1 MFNKFFKITVFLV
14 SFILLTGFIPLLSLL
29 GPGVTGITSGNLY
42 KAGTQMLIN
51 KTVKN
56 KTGKHSL
63 EIVKEKIDKRNNK
76 KNFDKELKEL
86 IEKRIQIARNKL
98 GLNNFN
104 Q

>member
-1 MFNKFFKITVFLV
+1 MFNRFLKITVFLA
-14 SFILLTGFIPLLSLL
+14 SFILLTGFLPLLSLL
-29 GPGVTGITSGNLY
+29 GPGVTGITSGNFY

-63 EIVKEKIDKRNNK
+63 ELVKEKIDKRNNE
-76 KNFDKELKEL
+76 KNFNQELKEL
-86 IEKRIQIARNKL
+86 IEKRIQIARKQL
-98 GLNNFN
+98 GLNNLN